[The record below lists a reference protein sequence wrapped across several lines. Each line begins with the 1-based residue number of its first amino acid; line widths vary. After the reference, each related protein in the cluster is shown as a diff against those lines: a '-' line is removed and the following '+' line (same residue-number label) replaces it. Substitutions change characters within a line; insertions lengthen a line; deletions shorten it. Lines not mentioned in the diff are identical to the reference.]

1 MWLTCYNNI
10 SDGRRVSQ
18 TNYDF
23 IRFLVNAWLSGYRSF
38 KLTLNPVSLRQYR
51 KGTNDV

>member
-23 IRFLVNAWLSGYRSF
+23 IRFLVNAWLSGSF
-38 KLTLNPVSLRQYR
+38 IQA
-51 KGTNDV
+51 DVESSIITSVQERN